1 MDGAAASLNTQDWMG
16 PLVRLGAAAIAGGV
30 IGWERE
36 VRGRP
41 AGLRTHML
49 VSMGSALAMSTLE
62 GASLDSLS
70 HVIQGIA
77 TGVGFVCA
85 GEILH
90 HVKPGGEKVTG
101 LTSAAS
107 LWVTAALGMAAG
119 AGRWPLVVLGTFLTM
134 LTLTLMSGVEKAARP
149 AKHPKGEVEDGH
161 PKG

>member
-1 MDGAAASLNTQDWMG
+1 MDVVASSLNAQDWMR
-16 PLVRLGAAAIAGGV
+16 PLVRLGAAAIAGGLV
-30 IGWERE
+30 GWERE

-49 VSMGSALAMSTLE
+49 VSMGAALVMSTLE
-62 GASLDSLS
+62 GASPDALS
-70 HVIQGIA
+70 RVIQGIA

-90 HVKPGGEKVTG
+90 HIKPGGEKVTG

-119 AGRWPLVVLGTFLTM
+119 AGRWPLVVLGTFLTL
-134 LTLTLMSGVEKAARP
+134 LTLTLMSGVEKTVRP
-149 AKHPKGEVEDGH
+149 AKDQTRGAEDDRPKS
-161 PKG
+161 